1 MYRLHSQIIPFN
13 IRNVCVQSP
22 HAMVAVVLCRMHP
35 AQMAQ
40 QRTSGLARA
49 ASVGVPHNWGYDDD
63 ALLAALVVEY
73 NMNWHFIA
81 DTCSSTCV
89 LQVGPK

>member
-1 MYRLHSQIIPFN
+1 
-13 IRNVCVQSP
+13 
-22 HAMVAVVLCRMHP
+22 MVAVVLCRMHP